1 MVQHPNKTFVAE
13 FITDTCLG
21 NLSKHVIIVA
31 AKNEETA
38 TAHLYNIFKIRP
50 KLTWLM
56 GCDNPTFYDQKGKE
70 LEIQAKILYRTNTI
84 ISK

>member
-1 MVQHPNKTFVAE
+1 MVLHPNKTYVAE
-13 FITDTCLG
+13 FTTDTHLG
-21 NLSKHVIIVA
+21 NISKHVIIIA
-31 AKNEETA
+31 GKDEETA
-38 TAHLYNIFKIRP
+38 TQHLHNIFKIKP